1 MALTPGTV
9 INNRY
14 TIISI
19 LGQGGMGYVYQAE
32 DMVLKVFVAVKENLF
47 LSDEYSRQFEREAQI
62 LAGLRHSILPHVSDF
77 FTIPGQGQY
86 LIMNYIEGEDLR
98 ERIERLG
105 TVPMEDVIG
114 IGIAISDALNYLH
127 TRRESILHRDIK
139 PGNIKI
145 TPEGQLVLVDF
156 GLAKIMRGN
165 QATTDGARAMTPG
178 YSPPEQYGTARTDPR
193 SDVYSLGATLYAALT
208 GIIPE
213 DGLDRATGK
222 SKLTPIRQIK
232 PDISQKLASV
242 VEKSLEV
249 DPEKRYQ
256 TAFEFQQALM
266 AVGNVPNLL
275 VAGLRITPPPPIDL
289 ELPEGSPVNGNST
302 PGRPINNLPAS
313 PSSIPPVKR
322 ATTLPRKV
330 LPASIII
337 FTVLL
342 AVVML
347 VLWPNAFLPAHQSAD
362 QTGTIQAA
370 SSGTAHAVLIVAT
383 HTRTPSPTYTPVVS
397 TATMEI
403 TPAVS
408 ISAASTA
415 RAGNTAQAAIPTATN
430 TPVGGGVGQYA
441 FVSDRTGS
449 YQVWMVAID
458 GSAQQ
463 QLTNMENG
471 ACQPSWSPDGMML
484 AFISPCKTQNFE
496 LYEGSN
502 IYLIDLNDSSMTPNI
517 LPVSSEKGDFDPAW
531 SPDGNR
537 IAFTSLRI
545 GTAHVFI
552 YDLTDT
558 TIQEISDTRYAD
570 IHPIWNP
577 LGTQLAVSR
586 DIIYNHIYI
595 LSDKGYTQYQ
605 LSPNGNVEDYWPAWS
620 PDGKTIVYTRNTQL
634 PSIPFL
640 VSMKEADH
648 GTGIEVRI
656 PPINDEYRYP
666 MTRAAYSQDGEWIL
680 FESWPDGRNH
690 DIFMMNPDGSNIT
703 RLTTDPGTDFDPAW
717 RVITTD

>member
-1 MALTPGTV
+1 MALAPGTT

-32 DMVLKVFVAVKENLF
+32 DTVLKVYVAVKENLF
-47 LSDEYSRQFEREAQI
+47 LSEEYSRQFEREAQI
-62 LAGLRHSILPHVSDF
+62 LAGLRHGILPHVSDF

-105 TVPMEDVIG
+105 TVPVDDVIR
-114 IGIAISDALNYLH
+114 IGIAICDALNYLH

-193 SDVYSLGATLYAALT
+193 SDIYSLGATLYAALT

-222 SKLTPIRQIK
+222 AKLTPVRNIK
-232 PDISQKLASV
+232 PDISQKLAGV
-242 VEKSLEV
+242 IEKSLQV
-249 DPEKRYQ
+249 DQADRFQ
-256 TAFEFQQALM
+256 TAYEFQQALM
-266 AVGNVPNLL
+266 TAGNVSTML
-275 VAGLRITPPPPIDL
+275 VEGLRITPPPPVNLD
-289 ELPEGSPVNGNST
+289 LPEGAVISPEST
-302 PGRPINNLPAS
+302 TGKPINNLPES
-313 PSSIPPVKR
+313 LSGSRPISRPVHRRRLLIPFGAVSLLLL
-322 ATTLPRKV
+322 A
-330 LPASIII
+330 
-337 FTVLL
+337 VLL
-342 AVVML
+342 AI
-347 VLWPNAFLPAHQSAD
+347 FLPEITGVAD
-362 QTGTIQAA
+362 SSVAQTGTRSAET
-370 SSGTAHAVLIVAT
+370 SGTALALLAAAT
-383 HTRTPSPTYTPVVS
+383 QTPTCTPTPTLTLTLA
-397 TATMEI
+397 TATAESLPSE
-403 TPAVS
+403 TVAPSQTAATAGPAVF
-408 ISAASTA
+408 A
-415 RAGNTAQAAIPTATN
+415 NATQ

-441 FVSDRTGS
+441 FASDRTGGF
-449 YQVWMVAID
+449 QIWMMGTD
-458 GSAQQ
+458 GTGQQ

-471 ACQPSWSPDGMML
+471 ACQPSWSPDGMKL
-484 AFISPCKTQNFE
+484 AFISPCKSQNFE
-496 LYEGSN
+496 LYEGSK
-502 IYLIDLNDSSMTPNI
+502 IYIIDLNDASLTPQI
-517 LPVSSEKGDFDPAW
+517 LPVSSEEGDFDPAW

-537 IAFTSLRI
+537 IAFSSLRI
-545 GTAHVFI
+545 GIAHVFV
-552 YDLTDT
+552 YNFSDN

-570 IHPIWNP
+570 IHPSWNP

-586 DIIYNHIYI
+586 DVIYNHIYI

-605 LSPNGNVEDYWPAWS
+605 LSPNGNVEDYWPTWS
-620 PDGKTIVYTRNTQL
+620 PDGKTIIYSRNTQL

-648 GTGIEVRI
+648 GTGIEARI
-656 PPINDEYRYP
+656 PPINEEYRYP
-666 MTRAAYSQDGEWIL
+666 MTRAVYSQDGKWIL

-690 DIFMMNPDGSNIT
+690 DIFMMNTDGQQIT
-703 RLTTDPGTDFDPAW
+703 RLTTDPGIDFDPAW
-717 RVITTD
+717 RLTTQN